1 MTNLKVTPSES
12 ILVAIDVSKSRND
25 ILIDIPGASR
35 HQRLVVLNTRSEHDR
50 LIERLLAFGRPVI
63 AGFEATGN
71 YHRPLAFRLLQA
83 GFALRLVS
91 SVALARTREALHN
104 GWDKNDPKDAQVI
117 LHMLKIG
124 ATQAYCDPICSGV
137 NDIQELSKT
146 HEVISKAKTELWH
159 RLLTHYLPLYFPEIA
174 RFAGNSRSDW
184 FLAFLEQFP
193 TPASIMTYSKEEFI
207 DKAWDVVG
215 RKVSK
220 ARLLGDIYETA
231 RSSIG
236 LPAAIDSPAIGMF
249 RLVLAEGRSLIRRRD
264 AIEQQA
270 HAVLASNDDYHRLR
284 QIPGVGPIIAMTI
297 LAEAGDLRRF
307 HHHRQFLKFCG
318 LDLAT
323 HQSGQ
328 FRGQTKLS
336 KFGNARL
343 RRALWVAGQV
353 AIRQRDNS
361 FRAKYER
368 YIARD
373 RDNSDL
379 KRKALTAITAKM
391 ARTAHA
397 IIKAGS
403 DYRPFFEGPMPSG
416 RTSLSRCREG
426 ASATL

>member
-1 MTNLKVTPSES
+1 M
-12 ILVAIDVSKSRND
+12 IL
-25 ILIDIPGASR
+25 
-35 HQRLVVLNTRSEHDR
+35 
-50 LIERLLAFGRPVI
+50 
-63 AGFEATGN
+63 
-71 YHRPLAFRLLQA
+71 
-83 GFALRLVS
+83 
-91 SVALARTREALHN
+91 
-104 GWDKNDPKDAQVI
+104 W
-117 LHMLKIG
+117 
-124 ATQAYCDPICSGV
+124 
-137 NDIQELSKT
+137 
-146 HEVISKAKTELWH
+146 
-159 RLLTHYLPLYFPEIA
+159 
-174 RFAGNSRSDW
+174 
-184 FLAFLEQFP
+184 
-193 TPASIMTYSKEEFI
+193 
-207 DKAWDVVG
+207 
-215 RKVSK
+215 
-220 ARLLGDIYETA
+220 
-231 RSSIG
+231 
-236 LPAAIDSPAIGMF
+236 
-249 RLVLAEGRSLIRRRD
+249 RD

-284 QIPGVGPIIAMTI
+284 QIPGVGPITALTI

-397 IIKAGS
+397 IIRLVPIIDPSLKGRCQAGEPLS
-403 DYRPFFEGPMPSG
+403 AGAVRAHPRP
-416 RTSLSRCREG
+416 CR
-426 ASATL
+426 